1 MNIADSARRVI
12 ELEINELQRLIARV
26 GDAFS
31 AAVEAIKAAQEAGGK
46 VVVVGVGKSY
56 NIGHKIAATFN
67 STGATSVVLNSQ
79 NALHG
84 DLGIVQDGDVVLAL
98 SYSGE
103 TSELLNLLPH
113 VRRKDVKVVAITGEP
128 DSTLARNADIVL
140 DASVEREACPMNL
153 APTSSTTVML
163 VLGDALAMVLLESR
177 GFNEEDFA
185 NLHPG
190 GSLGRVLLTKVSDI
204 MRREEQFA
212 LAQLDETV
220 SAALEKMTA
229 AKCGAAVIAGA
240 DGKLAGV
247 FTHGDFVRAFQKDN
261 AVGAQP
267 VSAFMTADP
276 ATVGESQ
283 LAAEILQ
290 IVGKKRIDDVV
301 VIDGEGCPVGLVDT
315 QDLSRLRIL

>member
-12 ELEINELQRLIARV
+12 ELEINELQRLTDRV
-26 GDAFS
+26 GTEFS
-31 AAVEAIKAAQEAGGK
+31 AAIAAIKTAQDAGRK

-113 VRRKDVKVVAITGEP
+113 VRRKDVQVVAISGEP
-128 DSTLARNADIVL
+128 ESTLARNADIVL

-185 NLHPG
+185 SLHPG

-204 MRREEQFA
+204 MRQGDQ
-212 LAQLDETV
+212 LAVV
-220 SAALEKMTA
+220 SHDVSVSVALEKMTA
-229 AKCGAAVIAGA
+229 AKSGAAVIADV
-240 DGKLAGV
+240 DGKLAGI
-247 FTHGDFVRAFQKDN
+247 FTHGDFVRAFQKDQ

-276 ATVGESQ
+276 VTVGESQ

-290 IVGKKRIDDVV
+290 IVGAKRVDDVV
-301 VIDGEGCPVGLVDT
+301 VVDAAGRPVGLVDT